1 MARPRR
7 PVRNPAAQSWCAEV
21 RRFLRLINADE
32 VLGTHRVMSAWGH
45 SRHSQLAP
53 KSTFVRCWSNR
64 RQNLVPSICPRSA
77 TSGLMHRSKPHFY
90 SITSS
95 ARASSLAGIS
105 RYYGAIATSVFND
118 LDYIFLAPNWKRL
131 VPDQKPLGELRPGPT
146 YMAGRSKPSSRI
158 NIKTFQ
164 VGQQTGSTVWP
175 RYAQVTTL

>member
-1 MARPRR
+1 MVSEPTWRTSLVRHLESDR
-7 PVRNPAAQSWCAEV
+7 HRFRNPQRVTPSGIWYKAA
-21 RRFLRLINADE
+21 
-32 VLGTHRVMSAWGH
+32 
-45 SRHSQLAP
+45 
-53 KSTFVRCWSNR
+53 
-64 RQNLVPSICPRSA
+64 
-77 TSGLMHRSKPHFY
+77 SGLMHRSKPHFY
-90 SITSS
+90 SIISS

-164 VGQQTGSTVWP
+164 VSQQTGTTVWP
-175 RYAQVTTL
+175 RYAQVTTLRCEPD